1 VDTGRTSGYEL
12 RVKSNRLVTF
22 PFPNWAVILFEKYN
36 MVGAKVRDCVT
47 RARRRARSGTGIERA
62 LRCTVTGV
70 ESSGPTSCPHSS
82 GPTSCPHSSGPTS
95 CPHSSGGFMVSPM
108 PVAADDADAD
118 TDDRSGATG
127 PGRRSTRRRRENYLE
142 TVYSTDQ

>member
-1 VDTGRTSGYEL
+1 MDTGRTSGYEL

-82 GPTSCPHSSGPTS
+82 G
-95 CPHSSGGFMVSPM
+95 GFMVSPM